1 MINYIEKGYGLHEE
15 IERQGYTLAQI
26 DGVWVSS
33 NDEAVQLIIDN
44 YQEKLPPNWD
54 NFNITMMS
62 DPLFNQVY
70 NQCLKFSPIVAN
82 SLPTA
87 ISQVTTHGTSL
98 FYLVFD
104 NLCKMG
110 GATSEDRL
118 SWANM
123 AVENHLPDDFI
134 AILKG

>member
-15 IERQGYTLAQI
+15 IERQGHTLAQI

-33 NDEAVQLIIDN
+33 DDKAVQSIIDN
-44 YQEKLPPNWD
+44 YREILPPNWD

-62 DPLFNQVY
+62 DGRFNQVY
-70 NQCLKFSPIVAN
+70 NQCLKISPIVAN

-98 FYLVFD
+98 FALVF
-104 NLCKMG
+104 NNCCAIG
-110 GATSEDRL
+110 GATPQDRF